1 MALFELTDIRFNY
14 KDQEL
19 YENVSLKVNSG
30 EHCCLVGKN
39 GCGKT
44 TLIKLL
50 TVELH
55 PDHGAVYWTPGVTYS
70 YLHQNLDNSDV
81 RVIDYFYEVYQDLFQ
96 KEKKMEKLYEEAS
109 INPDKAEKLL
119 LQAENLQNEL
129 FNSSF
134 YALQEKVGRLID
146 GLSFPKDHLEKPLS
160 NLSGGQK
167 EKAMLIKMLL
177 EEKDV
182 LLLDEPTNFLDQ
194 NQVTWLADYLQKYP
208 KAFLVISH
216 DQEFLK
222 QIADVVFILEN
233 KTITRYRGS
242 YEHFL
247 TQHELDKEQYQK
259 NYEAQQRYI
268 KKEELFIA
276 KHIVRATS
284 SRAAKSHRARLSHL
298 VRLEEPK
305 KEDNKVT
312 FRFPFSHDV
321 GEKPL
326 IVDDLTIGYE
336 HPLLEGISFIL
347 KKGEKIAILG
357 QNGIGK
363 TTFVKTL
370 LNKIPALGGSFTWLP
385 GTVINYYSQEETMP
399 LELTAFE
406 YIKSYYPDLTNTE
419 IRTILGTCGV
429 KKEKAMR
436 PLRELSGGEVTKVRF
451 ALMSLKKSNFLILDE
466 PTNHLDQAAKDS
478 LFTAIK
484 AYPGAVIL
492 ISHEKDFY
500 DGLLDYELTF

>member
-1 MALFELTDIRFNY
+1 
-14 KDQEL
+14 
-19 YENVSLKVNSG
+19 
-30 EHCCLVGKN
+30 
-39 GCGKT
+39 
-44 TLIKLL
+44 
-50 TVELH
+50 
-55 PDHGAVYWTPGVTYS
+55 
-70 YLHQNLDNSDV
+70 
-81 RVIDYFYEVYQDLFQ
+81 
-96 KEKKMEKLYEEAS
+96 
-109 INPDKAEKLL
+109 
-119 LQAENLQNEL
+119 
-129 FNSSF
+129 
-134 YALQEKVGRLID
+134 
-146 GLSFPKDHLEKPLS
+146 
-160 NLSGGQK
+160 
-167 EKAMLIKMLL
+167 MLIKMLL

-194 NQVTWLADYLQKYP
+194 NQVTWLADYLQKYS

-216 DQEFLK
+216 DQKFLK

-233 KTITRYRGS
+233 KTIARYRGS

-312 FRFPFSHDV
+312 FRFPFSRDV

-478 LFTAIK
+478 LFAAIK